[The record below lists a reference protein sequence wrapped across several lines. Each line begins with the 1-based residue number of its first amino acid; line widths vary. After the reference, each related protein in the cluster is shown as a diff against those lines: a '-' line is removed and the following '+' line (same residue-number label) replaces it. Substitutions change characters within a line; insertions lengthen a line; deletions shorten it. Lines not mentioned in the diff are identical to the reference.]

1 LANAHRRIIGE
12 AVVVDDGLIGEIAR
26 VVHVVSIR
34 NGDAP
39 DARAPSAKLI
49 AKAGSKRPVL
59 KFKCGGWGRS
69 RGNAHANGSEHE
81 ARCDCFAKID
91 HQKSPTSVP
100 VSPARAMESD

>member
-69 RGNAHANGSEHE
+69 RGNWGAARLSE
-81 ARCDCFAKID
+81 
-91 HQKSPTSVP
+91 TSGCGKLN
-100 VSPARAMESD
+100 RNRR